1 MANCYRCGA
10 SLPKEIF
17 RTTTCESC
25 DADAHVCR
33 NCEFYEPGA
42 HWDCRETIPEAV
54 HDKERSNFC
63 DYFRQLKAE
72 RGGDGSRSKS
82 DDARNRLDQLFGNQ

>member
-10 SLPKEIF
+10 ELPNEIF
-17 RTTTCESC
+17 RTTACESC

-54 HDKERSNFC
+54 HDKVRSNFC
-63 DYFRQLKAE
+63 DYFRASAAQ
-72 RGGDGSRSKS
+72 GTGDGSITKA
-82 DDARNRLDQLFGNQ
+82 DNARKRLDQLFGSQ